1 MPPFYVAQRNLA
13 LQAVSVPHPE
23 ARGANIENGRSSSRK
38 PDDILFSA
46 NHQRNASLGH
56 QEIVADILQSSCV
69 KAAFYYQEHDEP
81 MMEGYFL
88 DTTRE
93 QTFTRRLDK
102 LEFIYVFHHHENALS
117 KLSLLDKTM
126 QS

>member
-23 ARGANIENGRSSSRK
+23 ARGTNIENGRSSSRK

-102 LEFIYVFHHHENALS
+102 LEFVYALC
-117 KLSLLDKTM
+117 LLTANIEKM
-126 QS
+126 ICVA